1 MTRKISWVLKPEEPV
16 KSYRCPCCGYKTLL
30 GRGNYEI
37 CKVCF
42 WEDDGQDEPDA
53 DIALGGPNGSLSLRD
68 AQANFKKLGAAE
80 ERFKVHV
87 RPPESDEI

>member
-1 MTRKISWVLKPEEPV
+1 MDRKICWVLKPEEKV
-16 KSYRCPCCGYKTLL
+16 KAYRCPCCGYKTLH

-53 DIALGGPNGSLSLRD
+53 DVALGGPNGSLSLRE
-68 AQANFKKLGAAE
+68 ARSNFLRFGTVE
-80 ERFKVHV
+80 ERFKGNV
-87 RPPESDEI
+87 RPPEQDEI